1 MAYTVV
7 SMHLEIFII
16 KAIVSII
23 KGSDFLLSG
32 IYGCLTCLL
41 FFFLCLCTWA
51 EDEGLTFLP
60 WLAEGQYYR
69 KQWQSCPIL
78 KLWGLIFLKSLAIV
92 FDKSIWE
99 AFRERI
105 RDAPC
110 PTFLPPHPSPT
121 PPPQVLDQSF
131 NQACLKDGHGNLQQ
145 HLPLLPEPSHHHP
158 HDPSSS
164 PWLSFSPSVPSIFL
178 SILHVLSFAHP
189 PRLSVSGYWTELMLN
204 DRVWARGHSGSA
216 SRCLDL
222 AEGAAWN
229 LWWRKAVNALDISH
243 SQFSHSYSLLCHYS
257 TDHSRE
263 EW

>member
-1 MAYTVV
+1 MAAWPVF
-7 SMHLEIFII
+7 SF
-16 KAIVSII
+16 S
-23 KGSDFLLSG
+23 
-32 IYGCLTCLL
+32 
-41 FFFLCLCTWA
+41 LCLCTWT

-78 KLWGLIFLKSLAIV
+78 KLWGLIFLKSRAIV

-110 PTFLPPHPSPT
+110 PTFLPPHLSPT

-131 NQACLKDGHGNLQQ
+131 NQACLKDGAQQ
-145 HLPLLPEPSHHHP
+145 PSATPPPLPEPSLHHP

-164 PWLSFSPSVPSIFL
+164 PWLSLSPSVPSISP
-178 SILHVLSFAHP
+178 SILHLLSLACYP
-189 PRLSVSGYWTELMLN
+189 PLSVCGYQTESMLN
-204 DRVWARGHSGSA
+204 DSVWARGHGGSS
-216 SRCLDL
+216 SRCLDS
-222 AEGAAWN
+222 AAGAAWN
-229 LWWRKAVNALDISH
+229 VWWRKAVNALDISH
-243 SQFSHSYSLLCHYS
+243 SQFSRCCSALCHYS
-257 TDHSRE
+257 TDHRRE